1 MAERN
6 IHRVTLRDVA
16 KACGLSAPTVS
27 QILNTRSVNFSSEE
41 TRRLVRETAR
51 QMGYQ
56 PNIGYKLMR
65 GMTTKTVALILGFA
79 IQREEEYVK
88 ELVFLLLN
96 RLSSR
101 GYAVYI
107 DTMPPEWD
115 RRGKAMEA
123 MLQRGVEHFIS
134 IGKPCEWEELDAL
147 QQRSGCTALIFGTQG
162 QEHVNVCVDVEQGVM
177 QLLEHFRNSG
187 CRRIRAISDR
197 TPTRLNAL
205 RRFFGIPPERL
216 PEYLE
221 EIPGQSYPV
230 SGIQYPRIAAH
241 LGFEHTRRLLE
252 REPDTDA
259 ILYLSDSF
267 AIGGADY
274 IRSTGRGI
282 GTDIRLA
289 GFNDT
294 QAVCSYPFPI
304 SSVSH
309 NLEQVADCIMEHF
322 NTGTTEQYII
332 QPTVTIRD

>member
-27 QILNTRSVNFSSEE
+27 QILNNRSVNFSSEE

-65 GMTTKTVALILGFA
+65 GMTTKTVALILGSA
-79 IQREEEYVK
+79 IQWEEEYVK
-88 ELVFLLLN
+88 DLVFLLLH

-107 DTMPPEWD
+107 DTMPPEWS
-115 RRGKAMEA
+115 RRGKAMET

-134 IGKPCEWEELDAL
+134 FGKPCEWEELDIL
-147 QQRSGCTALIFGTQG
+147 QKHSKCTSLIFGTQG
-162 QEHVNVCVDVEQGVM
+162 QERINVCVDVEQGILH
-177 QLLEHFRNSG
+177 LLEHFRDSG
-187 CRRIRAISDR
+187 CRRIRAICDR
-197 TPTRLNAL
+197 TQTRQNAL
-205 RRFFGIPPERL
+205 CRFFGISPERL
-216 PEYLE
+216 PDYLE
-221 EIPGQSYPV
+221 EITERSFLV
-230 SGIQYPRIAAH
+230 SGSQYPRTAAH
-241 LGFEHTRRLLE
+241 IGFEYTKHLLE
-252 REPDTDA
+252 REPGTDA
-259 ILYLSDSF
+259 ILYLSDYF
-267 AIGGADY
+267 AIGGGDY
-274 IRSTGRGI
+274 IRTTGRAI

-289 GFNDT
+289 GFNNT

-309 NLEQVADCIMEHF
+309 NLEQVANCIMEHF
-322 NTGTTEQYII
+322 NTGTTEQFII
-332 QPTVTIRD
+332 QPSVIIRD